1 VSFRTNRPGPD
12 VLTDFVARWCCRSCV
27 RVLLPQFDPVK
38 WAAYVQEHE
47 KEYEWVGKGSVRSK
61 TTPIVFGPPAT

>member
-1 VSFRTNRPGPD
+1 M
-12 VLTDFVARWCCRSCV
+12 
-27 RVLLPQFDPVK
+27 PQFDPVK